1 MTNACFRY
9 ASPKQSQHV
18 IVNVNPGGD
27 TEVKG
32 ENELCEQTPQPV
44 QPGYVSYDSN
54 PYSNLTLPA
63 SVEEHQNILF
73 QKDNEMKALN
83 LIINIIKSNPL
94 IVNKF
99 IIAHYETLLELIK
112 LLTNAD
118 DVEFT
123 EKEIDVGCICSC
135 DDRLFNIE
143 KIFLRKTNQIFN
155 LKYSYP
161 NVIQLL
167 ETHKISYKIVKIN

>member
-1 MTNACFRY
+1 MTNASLRY

-44 QPGYVSYDSN
+44 QPGYVSYQAN

-63 SVEEHQNILF
+63 SVEEYQNILY

-83 LIINIIKSNPL
+83 LIVDIIKSNPL
-94 IVNKF
+94 IINKF
-99 IIAHYETLLELIK
+99 IISHYETLLELIK
-112 LLTNAD
+112 LLTNAE

-135 DDRLFNIE
+135 DDKLFNIE
-143 KIFLRKTNQIFN
+143 KVFVKINNQIHN
-155 LKYSYP
+155 LKYSFP

-167 ETHKISYKIVKIN
+167 EQHKISYKIVKL